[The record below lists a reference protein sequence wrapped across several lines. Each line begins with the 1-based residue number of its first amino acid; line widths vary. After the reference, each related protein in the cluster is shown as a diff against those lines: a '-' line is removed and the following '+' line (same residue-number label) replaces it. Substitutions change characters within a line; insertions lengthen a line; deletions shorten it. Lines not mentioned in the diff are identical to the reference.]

1 MRLGEILVGRGF
13 ATVAQIEAATDRQK
27 TQGGRLGENLIAMGV
42 LTARQ
47 LDQIMNNTPPKPRT
61 IQDTGI
67 SSGNLLN
74 LLLKFMHLEQQEIL
88 PDLSAKLKLPANLV
102 QKLLDEAVQ
111 RQLVQALGAQAR
123 GIVSYI
129 RYSLSERGR
138 TVALEALNQ
147 NQYLG
152 PAPVPL
158 DRFQQQV
165 SRQRITN
172 EALDGDALRG
182 AFNGLVVP
190 EHYLRKIGPAINA
203 GRTVL
208 LFGPPG
214 NGKTTIATRIAAL
227 FKHVVYIPY
236 AVEIDGQIL
245 KVFDPSLHKL
255 AITEAQEKELQE
267 ASGIDSEGF
276 DERWAPCKR
285 PVVMAGGELTLEM
298 LDLQYGPTTKFY
310 EAPLHVKAL
319 NGVFVIDDFGR
330 QQVKPEDLLNR
341 WIVPMESRFDF
352 LKLNT
357 GKSFQLPFDELLIF
371 STNLQPADLM
381 DPAFLRR
388 IPYKIKLFE
397 PTVEEYRR
405 IFDIVARHSGLT
417 LDDDVFDYIVGRL
430 TRHNKHGLAYY
441 QPKFICDQVVEYCK
455 YEGVPPAFTKHLAGE
470 ALANLYVEI
479 ENTRNEAPREV
490 EAEPQ
495 AYAAE

>member
-13 ATVAQIEAATDRQK
+13 ATVQQIEDATERQK
-27 TQGGRLGENLIAMGV
+27 THGGRLGENLIAMGV
-42 LTARQ
+42 LSARQ
-47 LDQIMNNTPPKPRT
+47 LDMIMTNTPPKPRT
-61 IQDTGI
+61 VADTGI

-74 LLLKFMHLEQQEIL
+74 LMLKFMHLEQQEIL
-88 PDLSAKLKLPANLV
+88 PDLAAKLKLPANLV
-102 QKLLDEAVQ
+102 QRLLDEAVQ
-111 RQLVQALGAQAR
+111 RQLVQALGTQVR

-138 TVALEALNQ
+138 VSALEALSQ

-158 DRFQQQV
+158 DRFQEQV
-165 SRQRITN
+165 QKQRITN
-172 EALDGDALRG
+172 EALDANALRS
-182 AFNGLVVP
+182 AFGGLVVP

-214 NGKTTIATRIAAL
+214 NGKTTIATRVAAL

-255 AITEAQEKELQE
+255 AITEEQEKELS
-267 ASGIDSEGF
+267 ASSGIDSEGF

-285 PVVMAGGELTLEM
+285 PVAIAGGELTLEM

-330 QQVKPEDLLNR
+330 QQVSPESLLNR
-341 WIVPMESRFDF
+341 WIVPMESRIDY

-357 GKSFQLPFDELLIF
+357 GKSFSIPFDELLIF

-397 PTVEEYRR
+397 PTKDEYRR
-405 IFDIVARHSGLT
+405 IFDAVARHCGLV
-417 LDDDVFDYIVGRL
+417 LDDEVFEFVVDRL
-430 TRHNKHGLAYY
+430 TKHNKHGLAYY

-455 YEGVPPAFTKHLAGE
+455 YDGVPPAFTTQLAAE

-479 ENTRNEAPREV
+479 ENKRNEQPE
-490 EAEPQ
+490 
-495 AYAAE
+495 AAEAAE